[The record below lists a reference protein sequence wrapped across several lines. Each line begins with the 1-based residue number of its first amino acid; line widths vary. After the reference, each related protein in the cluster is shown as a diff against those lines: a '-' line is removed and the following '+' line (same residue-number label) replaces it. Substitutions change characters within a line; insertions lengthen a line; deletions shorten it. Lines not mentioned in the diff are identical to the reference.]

1 MVHFHYRLQS
11 ILRETKAGVQGR
23 NQSTDHR
30 GMLLD
35 TLFPLLRLACLLI
48 QPGTPAW
55 GDNAHSRLVVSKSVI
70 NQENAPTN
78 MVKDQADRDSSSVK
92 IHSSIVTDL
101 CKVNKK
107 GDNWHP
113 STWHTNTL
121 SLNHNLSFLVYLQ
134 DLLLTLLY
142 KTQNNF
148 KTPIVFKSRNTL
160 KVHGFFKIQTTY
172 IFSCY
177 KSTVTIR

>member
-1 MVHFHYRLQS
+1 MVHFHYRLHS

-48 QPGTPAW
+48 QPGAPAW

-107 GDNWHP
+107 GDN
-113 STWHTNTL
+113 
-121 SLNHNLSFLVYLQ
+121 
-134 DLLLTLLY
+134 
-142 KTQNNF
+142 
-148 KTPIVFKSRNTL
+148 
-160 KVHGFFKIQTTY
+160 
-172 IFSCY
+172 
-177 KSTVTIR
+177 